1 MKTKFGIFFFLPFF
15 LFAFLASKAQHNSL
29 LDNQGPDEVFNR
41 ILTPEVIVARK
52 MKRVTVNVVVK
63 RDGKRLQETGRKR
76 VYHFTKEGA
85 LSWIYE
91 VPFEGSSDSTLIF
104 FYRTADSTYLVKR
117 KTEQGRFNSTYLK
130 LDSLQRPIQVIH
142 CLETSENESY
152 RDFKPANQQVLSK
165 EQIQYTYNGPG
176 QMRKKY
182 LNDDG
187 VVYKEGILYSTLH
200 RPDKE
205 EISFV
210 ATGTRV
216 VHSYTYD
223 PSGQLSNYQY
233 FTDAMGQYTENL
245 QFTYENK
252 RLSGQK
258 FLKNNVPQEERFF
271 FYNNISG
278 LPESLLIRKTSQ
290 YDLVFYNFTYEFY

>member
-1 MKTKFGIFFFLPFF
+1 MKTKPQFF
-15 LFAFLASKAQHNSL
+15 LFFLCFVFVFTNSKAQHGTL
-29 LDNQGPDEVFNR
+29 LDNTGPDEVFNR
-41 ILTPEVIVARK
+41 ILTPEVIIARK
-52 MKRVTVNVVVK
+52 MQRITVNVVIK
-63 RDGKRLQETGRKR
+63 RDGRRLQETGRKR
-76 VYHFTKEGA
+76 VYHFSKEGQ

-91 VPFEGSSDSTLIF
+91 IPFEGSTDSTLIF
-104 FYRTADSTYLVKR
+104 FYRNQDSTFMVKR

-130 LDSLQRPIQVIH
+130 LDSLQRPIQIIH

-165 EQIQYTYNGPG
+165 EQIRYTYNGPG
-176 QMRKKY
+176 QLRKKY

-200 RPDKE
+200 KPDKE

-216 VHSYTYD
+216 VHSYAYD
-223 PSGQLSNYQY
+223 AKGNLSAYHY
-233 FTDAMGQYTENL
+233 FTDAIGAYTEDL
-245 QFTYENK
+245 QFTYENN

-258 FLKNNVPQEERFF
+258 FIKNNVPQEERFF

-278 LPESLLIRKTSQ
+278 LPESLLVRKTSQ

>member
-1 MKTKFGIFFFLPFF
+1 LKTKPQFF
-15 LFAFLASKAQHNSL
+15 LFFLCFVFVFSNAKAQHGTL
-29 LDNQGPDEVFNR
+29 LDNSGPDEVFNR
-41 ILTPEVIVARK
+41 ILTPEVIIARK
-52 MKRVTVNVVVK
+52 MQRITVKMVIK
-63 RDGKRLQETGRKR
+63 RDGRRLQETGRKR
-76 VYHFTKEGA
+76 VYHFSKEGQ

-91 VPFEGSSDSTLIF
+91 IPFEGSTDSTLIF
-104 FYRTADSTYLVKR
+104 FYRNQDSTFMVKR

-130 LDSLQRPIQVIH
+130 LDSLQRPLKIIH
-142 CLETSENESY
+142 CIETSENESY

-165 EQIQYTYNGPG
+165 EQIRYTYNGPG
-176 QMRKKY
+176 QLRKKY

-200 RPDKE
+200 KPDKE

-216 VHSYTYD
+216 VHSYNYD
-223 PSGQLSNYQY
+223 AKGNLSAYNY
-233 FTDAMGQYTENL
+233 FTDAMGAYTETL
-245 QFTYENK
+245 QFTYENN

-258 FLKNNVPQEERFF
+258 FLKNNLPQEERFF

-278 LPESLLIRKTSQ
+278 LPESMLVRKTSQ